1 MDPGFRNHV
10 FPQIIAA
17 YAHQLCGVQGASAQ
31 IGGRAGVG
39 SKAFKVEIG
48 SHNRVIVGVV
58 HLIDGVRVPGINK
71 IHLIEQ
77 PGSGHELF
85 GTGPLLCRTAKI
97 DDCAAFFEGFQ
108 IFLDGNGGCQS
119 SGTQGTVST
128 SVARCSLDDRLSGRA
143 GSRLV

>member
-1 MDPGFRNHV
+1 M
-10 FPQIIAA
+10 
-17 YAHQLCGVQGASAQ
+17 
-31 IGGRAGVG
+31 G

-128 SVARCSLDDRLSGRA
+128 SVAGAPWMIGCLDGQAAAWFKPERA
-143 GSRLV
+143 SYSPRIPTTGFPHP